1 MISMSDAFF
10 SVDAVRGAN
19 LRPVSFTLRPGEI
32 LMVQGESGVGKS
44 QLLRALADLD
54 AHEGKVV
61 LNGVEQQQMPP
72 SQWRRRVVYLP
83 AESAWWDDYVDQH
96 FTENL
101 PETWWAAL
109 RLKPELFRAEV
120 ARLSS
125 GERQRLAVAR
135 ALVLKPKVLL
145 LDEPTANLDAVT
157 AKAVGELL
165 SEQIKAQGSAGV
177 WVTHDASEAARFA
190 DKQLYL
196 DAEGG
201 HIT

>member
-1 MISMSDAFF
+1 MSDAFF
-10 SVDAVRGAN
+10 FVNSVRGAN
-19 LRPVSFTLRPGEI
+19 FSPVSFNLHPGEI
-32 LMVQGESGVGKS
+32 LMVQGESGAGKS

-54 AHEGKVV
+54 AHEGEVA
-61 LNGVEQQQMPP
+61 LNGVDQQQMRP

-96 FTENL
+96 FPEVL
-101 PETWWAAL
+101 PESWWPAL

-135 ALVLKPKVLL
+135 ALVLRPQVLL
-145 LDEPTANLDAVT
+145 LDEPTANLDVVT
-157 AKAVGELL
+157 ANAVGQLL
-165 SEQIKAQGSAGV
+165 STQIKAQGSAGV
-177 WVTHDASEAARFA
+177 WVTHDADEAARFA

-196 DAEGG
+196 DADGG
-201 HIT
+201 HMT